1 MTTHPVSRRTVLT
14 GLVGLGAAAAGL
26 SGCSSK
32 ATLAGPDAAASAE
45 ALRPTTGRVRNY
57 RLQAR
62 RTEIDLGGRVVPTW
76 TYGDAL
82 PGVALRATAGDRM
95 RIAFTND
102 LPEETSVHWHGLAIR
117 NDMDGV
123 PGLTMPPVKPGGHFA
138 FDFVVPHAG
147 THWLHPHTGL
157 QLDRGLYAPFIV
169 DDPSESGEYDTEWVV
184 VLDDWTDGIGPSPE
198 QILAKLK
205 TDGTSSGGMGGMGS
219 GGMADMGSGGM
230 GSGGMGSGGMG
241 SGDSGDVTYPL
252 YLVNG
257 RPPTD
262 PNVLHARPGQR
273 VRLRII
279 NAAADTIFDVA
290 LGGHQLHVSH
300 TDGYPVTPVI
310 TSALRIGMGERYDA
324 VVTLQDGVFP
334 LVAEAVGKKARGRA
348 LVRTGSGRPPAAA
361 FRPTE
366 FDGTPLTVS
375 RLQTRPGGALP
386 RRTPDS
392 VQDLVLG
399 GSMTGYTWTIN
410 GRTYDRTRPLTVRQG
425 QTTRL
430 KIRNA
435 TMMTH
440 PIHVHGHTFQ
450 LGSAG
455 GTGPRKDTVL
465 IPAMGSLDVDLLA
478 DNPGRWMVHCHNAY
492 HAEAGMMTRLDYLT

>member
-14 GLVGLGAAAAGL
+14 GLFGLGAAAAGL

-32 ATLAGPDAAASAE
+32 AALADPGSVASAE
-45 ALRPTTGRVRNY
+45 AARPTTGKVRDY
-57 RLQAR
+57 RLHAR
-62 RTEIDLGGRVVPTW
+62 PTEIDLGGQIVSTW
-76 TYGDAL
+76 TYGGAL
-82 PGVALRATAGDRM
+82 PGTALRATAGDRV

-102 LPEETSVHWHGLAIR
+102 LPEATSVHWHGLAIR

-123 PGLTMPPVKPGGHFA
+123 PDLTMKPVPPGGHFA
-138 FDFVVPHAG
+138 FDFVIPHAG

-169 DDPSESGEYDTEWVV
+169 DDPTETGDYDTEWVV

-198 QILAKLK
+198 QILANLK
-205 TDGTSSGGMGGMGS
+205 ADGTSRGGMESGGMGGMGS
-219 GGMADMGSGGM
+219 S
-230 GSGGMGSGGMG
+230 
-241 SGDSGDVTYPL
+241 DSGDVAYPL
-252 YLVNG
+252 YLING
-257 RPPTD
+257 RPPND
-262 PNVLHARPGQR
+262 PNVLRSLPGLR

-279 NAAADTIFDVA
+279 NAAADTVFDVA
-290 LGGHQLHVSH
+290 LGGHQLQISR

-324 VVTLQDGVFP
+324 VVTLKDGVFP
-334 LVAEAVGKKARGRA
+334 LVAEAVGKNALARA
-348 LVRTGSGRPPAAA
+348 LVRTGSGRAPAASL
-361 FRPTE
+361 RPAE
-366 FDGTPLTVS
+366 LDATPLTVS
-375 RLQTRPGGALP
+375 QLQTRPGGALP

-392 VQDLVLG
+392 VQNLVLG

-410 GRTYDRTRPLTVRQG
+410 GRTHEHTRPLTVHQG
-425 QTTRL
+425 QLTRL
-430 KIRNA
+430 RIRNA

-440 PIHVHGHTFQ
+440 PVHVHGHTFQ

-455 GTGPRKDTVL
+455 GIGPRKDTVL
-465 IPAMGSLDVDLLA
+465 LPAMGAIDVDLLA